1 MSRVAT
7 PTTAPVL
14 ALPVLSA
21 AVPLTVASTTQA
33 QANASLCRFLIDAG
47 AVREDDLPQAEPDPL
62 KACERAW
69 SPALR

>member
-47 AVREDDLPQAEPDPL
+47 AVREDDLPQA
-62 KACERAW
+62 
-69 SPALR
+69 